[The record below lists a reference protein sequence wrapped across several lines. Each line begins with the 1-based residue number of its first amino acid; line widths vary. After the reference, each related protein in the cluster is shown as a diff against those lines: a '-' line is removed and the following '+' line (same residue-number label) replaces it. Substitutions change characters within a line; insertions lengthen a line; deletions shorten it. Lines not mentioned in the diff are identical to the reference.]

1 MIQKLCVHPGP
12 GHAVFLGLLPLGME
26 WGLSKVVNLRVNMP
40 NSHHTLFQSW
50 LRKASSPSTWTLKG
64 GSKPFPVPKAE
75 EVRFQPERVRPSP
88 GKQPVCGILDS
99 DSQSPTLLEL
109 WVNRDCDLAEVAH
122 YSLLIPSPT
131 LCAPSTLCVP
141 VNYCFAAV

>member
-1 MIQKLCVHPGP
+1 MIQKLCVYPGP
-12 GHAVFLGLLPLGME
+12 GHAVFLCLLPLGME

-88 GKQPVCGILDS
+88 GKQPVWYFGQQFSEPHIARALGKQRLRFGRSCSLFIINSFSYPSVL
-99 DSQSPTLLEL
+99 SQ
-109 WVNRDCDLAEVAH
+109 
-122 YSLLIPSPT
+122 
-131 LCAPSTLCVP
+131 LCVF
-141 VNYCFAAV
+141 V